1 MLDYDFS
8 IDGKVLEPELDQ
20 LGFVHH
26 HKIAEWLHNGRGAYL
41 AAKGESYDAVLKEG
55 FVPAVV
61 SLEMTFAAP
70 LKRDMEYRLQMAL
83 QRRGA
88 RYIFHTKILQ
98 LPSLVELA
106 TSKAELVF
114 TKDGKVA
121 KDDILAINPR

>member
-1 MLDYDFS
+1 MIDYDFTF
-8 IDGKVLEPELDQ
+8 DGKVLEPELDQ

-26 HKIAEWLHNGRGAYL
+26 HKIAEWLHNGRVAYLRSKGGAY
-41 AAKGESYDAVLKEG
+41 ETVLEQG
-55 FVPAVV
+55 FVPALVN
-61 SLEMTFAAP
+61 LEMTFSGA

-98 LPSLVELA
+98 QPSLTELA

-121 KDDILAINPR
+121 KDDILAIKAS